1 MKKVLAMILAITM
14 LGSLALTGCGDDK
27 GKDDGKAFSSIAN
40 ICGNLGDKGFSDIAW
55 QGVQEF
61 AEENGVEA
69 KVIEYGSDNSKLQ
82 SIAIDAASNYDVVIG
97 ASNEILEYEEQGIAA
112 DYPDVY
118 FINYDIAPNYE
129 VKSDNVYCINYK
141 QFEGDFLA
149 GYLAVKMSAT
159 KHVGFVGGQEATV
172 ICDFLVGYIDGALQA
187 DANAKV
193 ASAYIGN
200 YTDTAKGKELAN
212 VQMQQNNCDI
222 IHAVAGSGGLGVF
235 AAMAEN
241 GAAGKY
247 WAIGVDADQYSFFAE
262 SDPDTAAYIL
272 TSSLKRND
280 VALKKILGQTMDGSA
295 EYGTLVKYGAA
306 EDVTVLAENDYYK
319 QMVPADIQQEITDL
333 KGKLSDMDIHCAY
346 YMTQDE
352 ITAFANSVKP

>member
-1 MKKVLAMILAITM
+1 MKRVLALILAITM
-14 LGSLALTGCGDDK
+14 LGSLALTGCGDSD
-27 GKDDGKAFSSIAN
+27 GKDDGKAFTSVAN
-40 ICGNLGDKGFSDIAW
+40 ITGNLGDKGFADIAW
-55 QGVQEF
+55 QGVQNF
-61 AEENGVEA
+61 AEENDVEA
-69 KVIEYGSDNSKLQ
+69 KCIEYGTDNSKLQ
-82 SIAIDAASNYDVVIG
+82 SILLDAASTYDVVIG
-97 ASNEILEYEEQGIAA
+97 ASNEGLEYVEEGIAA

-118 FINYDIAPNYE
+118 FIYYDIAPDYE
-129 VKSDNVYCINYK
+129 VQNDNVYCINYK

-280 VALKKILGQTMDGSA
+280 IALEKILGETMEGSA
-295 EYGTLVKYGAA
+295 EYGTLVRYGAA
-306 EDVTVLAENDYYK
+306 ENVTVLAENDYYK
-319 QMVPADIQQEITDL
+319 EKVPADIQQEITDL
-333 KGKLSDMDIHCAY
+333 KGKLGDMDIHCAY

-352 ITAFANSVKP
+352 ITELSNSVKP